1 MEAINLIPVFIT
13 GLLGSVHCVGMCGG
27 VVAAFSSAPGT
38 QRRRFPVAVV
48 SSLASAP
55 AALMADGMARATRVL
70 AYNTGRITS
79 YCVAGAMAGGLAGG
93 VGSLSDFSGFQI
105 GAAWL
110 VNLMLVALGLYL
122 MQWWRGIAYL
132 ENIGQGLWRRLMPLI
147 KHLTPLD
154 STMKVTL
161 LGALWGWLPCGM
173 VYSMLLT
180 AMFSGSAVSG
190 ALVMLAFGLGTLPT
204 LLAMGLLGTQIQRFA
219 QRRPVRLAAGVLVL
233 GFGILGLVRTTHLA
247 HLPSGWFDAICVS
260 PTLAAGAQ

>member
-1 MEAINLIPVFIT
+1 MI

-27 VVAAFSSAPGT
+27 VVAAFSSAPG
-38 QRRRFPVAVV
+38 RRFPVAVV
-48 SSLASAP
+48 SSLAP
-55 AALMADGMARATRVL
+55 AAASTLTSTRVPAGLMAGGVERATRVL
-70 AYNTGRITS
+70 AYNTGRIAS

-93 VGSLSDFSGFQI
+93 VGKLADFADFQI

-122 MQWWRGIAYL
+122 MQCWRGIAYL
-132 ENIGQGLWRRLMPLI
+132 EGVGQGLWRRVMPLI

-154 STMKVTL
+154 STLKITL

-173 VYSMLLT
+173 VYSMLIT

-204 LLAMGLLGTQIQRFA
+204 LLTMGLLGAAIKRFA

-233 GFGILGLVRTTHLA
+233 GFGIFGLVRTTHLA
-247 HLPSGWFDAICVS
+247 QMPAGWFDALCVR
-260 PTLAAGAQ
+260 PALAAGAQ

>member
-110 VNLMLVALGLYL
+110 VNLMLVARHRLFGKHRSGFVAAFDAVN
-122 MQWWRGIAYL
+122 QTFNAV
-132 ENIGQGLWRRLMPLI
+132 GQ
-147 KHLTPLD
+147 HNE
-154 STMKVTL
+154 SN
-161 LGALWGWLPCGM
+161 
-173 VYSMLLT
+173 T
-180 AMFSGSAVSG
+180 AGCAV
-190 ALVMLAFGLGTLPT
+190 
-204 LLAMGLLGTQIQRFA
+204 
-219 QRRPVRLAAGVLVL
+219 
-233 GFGILGLVRTTHLA
+233 GLVALRH
-247 HLPSGWFDAICVS
+247 GV
-260 PTLAAGAQ
+260 